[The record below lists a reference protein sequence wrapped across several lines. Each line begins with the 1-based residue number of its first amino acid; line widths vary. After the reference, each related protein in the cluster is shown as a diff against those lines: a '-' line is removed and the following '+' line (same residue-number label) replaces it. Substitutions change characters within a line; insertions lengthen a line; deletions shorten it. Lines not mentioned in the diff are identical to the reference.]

1 MKSSKG
7 MNKRSRGIL
16 RRKPRQRGLS
26 QITRAF
32 VKYNVGEKASIILDP
47 SMRKGRPHLTFHG
60 KTGTVVGSQ
69 GRAYLVDVRIG
80 GKVKKIV
87 VLPEHLRKQ

>member
-16 RRKPRQRGLS
+16 SRKPRERGLS
-26 QITRAF
+26 PITRSF
-32 VKYNVGEKASIILDP
+32 VKYAVGDKASIILDP
-47 SMRKGRPHLTFHG
+47 SIRKGRPHTTFHG
-60 KTGTVVGSQ
+60 KTGTVVGTQ

-80 GKVKKIV
+80 GKMKQIV